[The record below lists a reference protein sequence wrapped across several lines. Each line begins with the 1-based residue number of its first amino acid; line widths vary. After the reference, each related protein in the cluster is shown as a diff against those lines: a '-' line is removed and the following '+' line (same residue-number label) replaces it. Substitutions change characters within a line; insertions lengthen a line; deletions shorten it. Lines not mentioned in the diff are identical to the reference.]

1 MILVGDVGGTNTR
14 LATARFE
21 RDAWQLEAL
30 RVYPTPSDLAA
41 LVAEYCRTLAPIEL
55 TGAAL
60 CGAGPRQADGRL
72 KLTNRNTWL
81 DPVALASATGLAR
94 VHVLNDFE
102 AVAWCLP
109 ALKPADQRALGS
121 GTIDPGAPRLVLGAG
136 TGLGV
141 AGLVPSSQSY
151 VVLPGEGGHT
161 DLAPVDEV
169 EHAVWTRL
177 RRDLGRVT
185 AEHVFS
191 GPGLERLHA
200 ALHDGEKLGAPAIS
214 AGLAAGEA
222 RATRTISVF
231 ARWIG
236 RFAGNQALSLGARG
250 GVYIAGGV
258 IPSWGERFNASA
270 FREGFEDK
278 APHVVWMQRVPAYV
292 VTHPQPGLL
301 GLAAFAASTATE

>member
-14 LATARFE
+14 LATAQFV
-21 RDAWQLEAL
+21 RDGWQLEAL
-30 RVYPTPSDLAA
+30 RVYPTPSDLAS
-41 LVAEYCRTLAPIEL
+41 LVAEYCRTLGVIDL
-55 TGAAL
+55 VGAAL

-72 KLTNRNTWL
+72 KLTNRDTWL
-81 DPVALASATGLAR
+81 DPAALAAATGLKR

-109 ALKPADQRALGS
+109 ALGPADQRMLGS
-121 GTIDPGAPRLVLGAG
+121 GTVDCTAPRLVLGAG

-141 AGLVPSSQSY
+141 ASLVPQGAQGY

-169 EHAVWTRL
+169 EHAAWTCL

-200 ALHDGEKLGAPAIS
+200 ALHGGEALGAPAIS

-222 RATRTISVF
+222 RATRTIAIF
-231 ARWIG
+231 TRWIG

-250 GVYIAGGV
+250 GIYIAGGV
-258 IPSWGERFNASA
+258 IPSWGERFDARI

-278 APHVVWMQRVPAYV
+278 APHVGWMQRVPAAV

-301 GLAAFAASTATE
+301 GLAAFAAMASG